1 MTRNIINIY
10 FSFLIYDKM
19 DMVIKLKVS
28 IKDNIELYRKIDEIT
43 SINTVSKKNYR
54 DSKILNTNVR
64 IFNENSSKILIY
76 LHGGG
81 WVSGSI
87 NTHTNICYKLAKELN
102 VCVISLDYPLAP
114 ESKFPIALNEIDLV
128 CQEIMNKYNNV
139 SIMGDSAG
147 ANLAFAVAIKNR
159 KLKFKE
165 VILVYPATQT
175 DYTSKTKYKSVLK
188 NSGKTFLTKESLRD
202 YLSLYLKNTKDY
214 KNPYV
219 NLLKNNWLFG
229 FPKTTI
235 ITGTLD
241 PLHDEGVALKEK
253 LERFLV
259 PVRHLDLEGAPH
271 AFLTNNI
278 NHKYRDYTINFLKG
292 SDSFE

>member
-1 MTRNIINIY
+1 
-10 FSFLIYDKM
+10 
-19 DMVIKLKVS
+19 MVIKLKVS
-28 IKDNIELYRKIDEIT
+28 IKDNIELYRKIDELT
-43 SINTVSKKNYR
+43 SINTVSKKNYK
-54 DSKILNTNVR
+54 DTKILNMNVR
-64 IFNENSSKILIY
+64 IFNENSNNTLIY

-81 WVSGSI
+81 WVSGSL
-87 NTHTNICYKLAKELN
+87 NTHSNICYKLSKELN
-102 VCVISLDYPLAP
+102 TCVISLDYPLAP
-114 ESKFPIALNEIDLV
+114 ENKFPSALNEIDLI
-128 CQEIMNKYNNV
+128 CQEIFKKYNNI

-147 ANLAFAVAIKNR
+147 ANLAFAVAKKIR
-159 KLKFKE
+159 KYKFKE

-175 DYTSKTKYKSVLK
+175 DYTSNTKYKSVLK

-202 YLSLYLKNTKDY
+202 YLSLYLRNDKDY

-241 PLHDEGVALKEK
+241 PLHDEGIALKEK

-259 PVRHLDLEGAPH
+259 PVRHLDIDGAPH

-278 NHKYRDYTINFLKG
+278 NHKYRDMAIEFLKG
-292 SDSFE
+292 SDTFE

>member
-1 MTRNIINIY
+1 
-10 FSFLIYDKM
+10 
-19 DMVIKLKVS
+19 MVIKLKIS

-43 SINTVSKKNYR
+43 SMNTVSKKNYK
-54 DSKILNTNVR
+54 DDKILNMNVR
-64 IFNENSSKILIY
+64 IFNENSNKTLIY

-81 WVSGSI
+81 WVSGSLD
-87 NTHTNICYKLAKELN
+87 THANICYKLSKELN
-102 VCVISLDYPLAP
+102 ACVIALDYPLAP
-114 ESKFPIALNEIDLV
+114 ENKFPIALNEIDLV
-128 CQEIMNKYNNV
+128 CQEIMKRNDNV

-147 ANLAFAVAIKNR
+147 ANLAFAVAIKTR
-159 KLKFKE
+159 KLRFKE
-165 VILVYPATQT
+165 VILAYPATQT
-175 DYTSKTKYKSVLK
+175 DYTSNTKYKSVLK

-202 YLSLYLKNTKDY
+202 YLSMYLRNDKDY
-214 KNPYV
+214 KSPYV

-278 NHKYRDYTINFLKG
+278 DHKYRDITIEFLKG
-292 SDSFE
+292 SDTIE

>member
-1 MTRNIINIY
+1 
-10 FSFLIYDKM
+10 
-19 DMVIKLKVS
+19 MVIKLKVS
-28 IKDNIELYRKIDEIT
+28 IKDNIELYRKIDELT

-54 DSKILNTNVR
+54 DDKILNMDVR
-64 IFNENSSKILIY
+64 IFNENSNNTLIY

-81 WVSGSI
+81 WVSGSL
-87 NTHTNICYKLAKELN
+87 NTHSNICYKLSKELN
-102 VCVISLDYPLAP
+102 TCVISLDYPLAP
-114 ESKFPIALNEIDLV
+114 ENKFPSALNEIDLV
-128 CQEIMNKYNNV
+128 CQEIFKKYNNI

-147 ANLAFAVAIKNR
+147 ANLAFAVAIKTR

-175 DYTSKTKYKSVLK
+175 DYTSNTKYKSVLK

-202 YLSLYLKNTKDY
+202 YLSLYLRNEKDY

-219 NLLKNNWLFG
+219 NLLKNDWLFG

-235 ITGTLD
+235 ITGSLD
-241 PLHDEGVALKEK
+241 PLHDEGIALKEK

-259 PVRHLDLEGAPH
+259 PVRHLDIDGAPH

-278 NHKYRDYTINFLKG
+278 NHKYRDMAIEFLKG
-292 SDSFE
+292 SDTFE

>member
-1 MTRNIINIY
+1 
-10 FSFLIYDKM
+10 
-19 DMVIKLKVS
+19 MVIKLKVS
-28 IKDNIELYRKIDEIT
+28 IKDNIELYRKIDELT
-43 SINTVSKKNYR
+43 SINTVSKKNYK
-54 DSKILNTNVR
+54 DTKILNMNVR
-64 IFNENSSKILIY
+64 IFNESSNNTLIY

-81 WVSGSI
+81 WVSGSL
-87 NTHTNICYKLAKELN
+87 NTHSNICYKLSKELN
-102 VCVISLDYPLAP
+102 TCVIALDYPLAP
-114 ESKFPIALNEIDLV
+114 ENKFPSALNEIDLV
-128 CQEIMNKYNNV
+128 CEKIMENYKNV

-147 ANLAFAVAIKNR
+147 ANLAFAVAIKNK

-165 VILVYPATQT
+165 VILAYPATQT
-175 DYTSKTKYKSVLK
+175 DYTSNTKYKSVLK

-202 YLSLYLKNTKDY
+202 YLSMYLRNDKDY

-229 FPKTTI
+229 FSKTTI

-241 PLHDEGVALKEK
+241 PLHDEGIALKEK

-259 PVRHLDLEGAPH
+259 PVRHLDLQGAPH

-278 NHKYRDYTINFLKG
+278 FHQYRDLTIEFLKG
-292 SDSFE
+292 SDTFE

>member
-1 MTRNIINIY
+1 
-10 FSFLIYDKM
+10 
-19 DMVIKLKVS
+19 MVIKLKVS
-28 IKDNIELYRKIDEIT
+28 IKDNIELYRKIDELT

-54 DSKILNTNVR
+54 DDKILNMDVR
-64 IFNENSSKILIY
+64 IFNENSNNTLIY

-81 WVSGSI
+81 WVSGSL
-87 NTHTNICYKLAKELN
+87 NTHSNICYKLSKELN
-102 VCVISLDYPLAP
+102 TCVISLDYPLAP
-114 ESKFPIALNEIDLV
+114 ENKFPSALNEIDLV
-128 CQEIMNKYNNV
+128 CQEIFKKYNNI

-147 ANLAFAVAIKNR
+147 ANLAFAVVIKIR

-175 DYTSKTKYKSVLK
+175 DYTSNTKYKSVLK

-202 YLSLYLKNTKDY
+202 YLSLYLRNEKDY

-241 PLHDEGVALKEK
+241 PLHDEGIALKEK

-259 PVRHLDLEGAPH
+259 PVRHLDIDGAPH

-278 NHKYRDYTINFLKG
+278 NHKYRDMAIEFLKG
-292 SDSFE
+292 SDTFE

>member
-1 MTRNIINIY
+1 
-10 FSFLIYDKM
+10 
-19 DMVIKLKVS
+19 MVIKLKVS
-28 IKDNIELYRKIDEIT
+28 IKDNIELYRKIDELT

-54 DSKILNTNVR
+54 DDKILNMDVR
-64 IFNENSSKILIY
+64 IFNENSNNTLIY

-81 WVSGSI
+81 WVSGSL
-87 NTHTNICYKLAKELN
+87 NTHSNICYKLSKELN
-102 VCVISLDYPLAP
+102 TCVIALDYPLAP
-114 ESKFPIALNEIDLV
+114 ENKFPSALNEIDLV
-128 CQEIMNKYNNV
+128 CQEIFKKYNNI

-147 ANLAFAVAIKNR
+147 ANLAFAVVIKIR

-175 DYTSKTKYKSVLK
+175 DYTSNTKYKSVLK

-202 YLSLYLKNTKDY
+202 YLSMYLRNEKDY

-241 PLHDEGVALKEK
+241 PLHDEGIALKEK

-259 PVRHLDLEGAPH
+259 PVRHLDIDGAPH

-278 NHKYRDYTINFLKG
+278 NHKYRDMAIEFLKG
-292 SDSFE
+292 SDTFE

>member
-1 MTRNIINIY
+1 
-10 FSFLIYDKM
+10 
-19 DMVIKLKVS
+19 MVIKLKVS
-28 IKDNIELYRKIDEIT
+28 IKDNIEIYRKIDELT

-54 DSKILNTNVR
+54 DDIILNMNVR
-64 IFNENSSKILIY
+64 IFNESSNKTLIY

-81 WVSGSI
+81 WVSGSL
-87 NTHTNICYKLAKELN
+87 NTHSNICYKLSKELN
-102 VCVISLDYPLAP
+102 TCVISLNYPLAP
-114 ESKFPIALNEIDLV
+114 ENKFPSALNEIDLV
-128 CQEIMNKYNNV
+128 CQEIFKKYNNI

-147 ANLAFAVAIKNR
+147 ANLAFVVAKKIR
-159 KLKFKE
+159 KYKFKE

-175 DYTSKTKYKSVLK
+175 DYTSKTKYKSVIK

-202 YLSLYLKNTKDY
+202 YLSLYLKNDKDY

-241 PLHDEGVALKEK
+241 PLHDEGIALKEK

-259 PVRHLDLEGAPH
+259 PVRHLDLQGAPH

-278 NHKYRDYTINFLKG
+278 FHQYRDLTIEFLKG
-292 SDSFE
+292 SDTFE

>member
-1 MTRNIINIY
+1 
-10 FSFLIYDKM
+10 
-19 DMVIKLKVS
+19 MVIKLKVS
-28 IKDNIELYRKIDEIT
+28 IKDNIELYRKIDELT

-54 DSKILNTNVR
+54 DDKILNMDVR
-64 IFNENSSKILIY
+64 IFNENSNNTLIY

-81 WVSGSI
+81 WVSGSL
-87 NTHTNICYKLAKELN
+87 NTHSNICYKLAKELN
-102 VCVISLDYPLAP
+102 TCVISLDYPLAP
-114 ESKFPIALNEIDLV
+114 ENKFPCALNEIDLV
-128 CQEIMNKYNNV
+128 CQEIFKKYNNI

-147 ANLAFAVAIKNR
+147 ANLAFAVAIKTR

-165 VILVYPATQT
+165 IILAYPSAQT
-175 DYTSKTKYKSVLK
+175 DYTSNTKYKSVLK

-202 YLSLYLKNTKDY
+202 YLSLYLRNDKDY

-259 PVRHLDLEGAPH
+259 PVKHLDLEKAPH
-271 AFLTNNI
+271 AFLTNNLD
-278 NHKYRDYTINFLKG
+278 HKYRDITINFLKG
-292 SDSFE
+292 SDTIE

>member
-1 MTRNIINIY
+1 
-10 FSFLIYDKM
+10 
-19 DMVIKLKVS
+19 MVIKLKVS
-28 IKDNIELYRKIDEIT
+28 IKDNIELYRKIDELT
-43 SINTVSKKNYR
+43 SINTVSKKNYK
-54 DSKILNTNVR
+54 DTKILNMNVR
-64 IFNENSSKILIY
+64 IFNENSNNTLIY

-81 WVSGSI
+81 WVSGSL
-87 NTHTNICYKLAKELN
+87 NTHSNICYKLSKELN
-102 VCVISLDYPLAP
+102 TCVISLDYPLAP
-114 ESKFPIALNEIDLV
+114 ENKFPSALNEIDLV
-128 CQEIMNKYNNV
+128 CQEIFKKYNNI

-147 ANLAFAVAIKNR
+147 ANLAFAVAIKTR

-175 DYTSKTKYKSVLK
+175 DYTSNTKYKSVLK

-202 YLSLYLKNTKDY
+202 YLSLYLRNDKDY

-241 PLHDEGVALKEK
+241 PLHDEGIALKEK

-259 PVRHLDLEGAPH
+259 PVRHLDIDGAPH

-278 NHKYRDYTINFLKG
+278 NHKYRDMAIEFLKG
-292 SDSFE
+292 SDTFE

>member
-1 MTRNIINIY
+1 
-10 FSFLIYDKM
+10 
-19 DMVIKLKVS
+19 MVIKLKVS
-28 IKDNIELYRKIDEIT
+28 IKDNIELYRKIDELT

-54 DSKILNTNVR
+54 DDKILNMDVR
-64 IFNENSSKILIY
+64 IFNENSNKTLIY

-81 WVSGSI
+81 WVSGSL
-87 NTHTNICYKLAKELN
+87 NTHSNICYKLSKELN
-102 VCVISLDYPLAP
+102 TCVIALDYPLAP
-114 ESKFPIALNEIDLV
+114 ENKFPSALNEIDLV
-128 CQEIMNKYNNV
+128 CEKIMENYKNV

-147 ANLAFAVAIKNR
+147 ANLAFAVAKKNK

-165 VILVYPATQT
+165 VILAYPATQT
-175 DYTSKTKYKSVLK
+175 DFTSKTKYKSVIK

-202 YLSLYLKNTKDY
+202 YLSMYLRNEKDY

-259 PVRHLDLEGAPH
+259 PVRHLDLQGAPH

-278 NHKYRDYTINFLKG
+278 NHKYRDMAIEFLKG
-292 SDSFE
+292 SDTFE

>member
-1 MTRNIINIY
+1 
-10 FSFLIYDKM
+10 
-19 DMVIKLKVS
+19 MVIKLKVS

-43 SINTVSKKNYR
+43 SINTVSKKNYK
-54 DSKILNTNVR
+54 DAKILNMNVR
-64 IFNENSSKILIY
+64 IFNESSNNTLIY

-81 WVSGSI
+81 WVSGSL
-87 NTHTNICYKLAKELN
+87 NTHSNICYKLAKELN
-102 VCVISLDYPLAP
+102 TCVIALDYPLAP
-114 ESKFPIALNEIDLV
+114 ENKFPIALNEIDLV
-128 CQEIMNKYNNV
+128 CQEIFKKYNNI

-147 ANLAFAVAIKNR
+147 ANLAFAVAKKIR

-175 DYTSKTKYKSVLK
+175 DYTSKTRYKSVLK

-202 YLSLYLKNTKDY
+202 YLSMYLRNDKDY

-259 PVRHLDLEGAPH
+259 PVRHLDIDGAPH

-278 NHKYRDYTINFLKG
+278 FHQYRDLTIEFLKG
-292 SDSFE
+292 SDTFE

>member
-1 MTRNIINIY
+1 
-10 FSFLIYDKM
+10 
-19 DMVIKLKVS
+19 MVIKLKVS
-28 IKDNIELYRKIDEIT
+28 IKDNIELYRKIDELT

-54 DSKILNTNVR
+54 DDKILNMDVR
-64 IFNENSSKILIY
+64 IFNENSNNTLIY

-81 WVSGSI
+81 WVSGSL
-87 NTHTNICYKLAKELN
+87 NTHSNICYKLSKELN
-102 VCVISLDYPLAP
+102 TCVIALDYPLAP
-114 ESKFPIALNEIDLV
+114 ENKFPSALNEIDLV
-128 CQEIMNKYNNV
+128 CEKIMENYKNV

-147 ANLAFAVAIKNR
+147 ANLAFAVAIKNK

-165 VILVYPATQT
+165 VILGYPAAQT
-175 DYTSKTKYKSVLK
+175 DYTSNTKYKSVLK

-202 YLSLYLKNTKDY
+202 YLSMYLRNDKDY

-241 PLHDEGVALKEK
+241 PLHDEGIALKEK

-259 PVRHLDLEGAPH
+259 PVRHLDLQGAPH

-278 NHKYRDYTINFLKG
+278 FHQYRDLTIEFLKG
-292 SDSFE
+292 SDTFE

>member
-1 MTRNIINIY
+1 
-10 FSFLIYDKM
+10 
-19 DMVIKLKVS
+19 MVIKLKVS
-28 IKDNIELYRKIDEIT
+28 IKDNIELYRKIDELT
-43 SINTVSKKNYR
+43 SINTVSKKNYK
-54 DSKILNTNVR
+54 DTKILNMNVR
-64 IFNENSSKILIY
+64 IFNESNNNTLIY

-81 WVSGSI
+81 WVSGSL
-87 NTHTNICYKLAKELN
+87 NTHSNICYKLSKELN
-102 VCVISLDYPLAP
+102 TCVIALDYPLAP
-114 ESKFPIALNEIDLV
+114 ENKFPSALNEIDLV
-128 CQEIMNKYNNV
+128 CEKIMENYKNV

-147 ANLAFAVAIKNR
+147 ANLAFAVAIKNK

-165 VILVYPATQT
+165 VILAYPATQT
-175 DYTSKTKYKSVLK
+175 DYTSNTKYKSVLK

-202 YLSLYLKNTKDY
+202 YLSMYLRNDKDY

-229 FPKTTI
+229 FSKTTI

-241 PLHDEGVALKEK
+241 PLHDEGIALKEK

-259 PVRHLDLEGAPH
+259 PVRHLDLQGAPH

-278 NHKYRDYTINFLKG
+278 FHQYRDLTIEFLKG
-292 SDSFE
+292 SDTFE

>member
-1 MTRNIINIY
+1 MKI
-10 FSFLIYDKM
+10 
-19 DMVIKLKVS
+19 S

-43 SINTVSKKNYR
+43 SMNTVSKKNYR
-54 DSKILNTNVR
+54 DDKILNMNVR
-64 IFNENSSKILIY
+64 IFNESSNKTLIY

-81 WVSGSI
+81 WVSGSLD
-87 NTHTNICYKLAKELN
+87 THSNICYKLSKELN
-102 VCVISLDYPLAP
+102 TCVIALDYPLAP
-114 ESKFPIALNEIDLV
+114 ENKFPIALNEIDLV
-128 CQEIMNKYNNV
+128 CQEIMKRNDNV

-147 ANLAFAVAIKNR
+147 ANLSFAVAIKTR
-159 KLKFKE
+159 KLRFKE
-165 VILVYPATQT
+165 VILAYPATQT
-175 DYTSKTKYKSVLK
+175 DYTSNTKYKSVLK

-202 YLSLYLKNTKDY
+202 YLSMYLRNDKDY

-278 NHKYRDYTINFLKG
+278 DHKYRDITIEFLKG
-292 SDSFE
+292 SDTIE

>member
-1 MTRNIINIY
+1 M
-10 FSFLIYDKM
+10 
-19 DMVIKLKVS
+19 
-28 IKDNIELYRKIDEIT
+28 YRKIDEIT
-43 SINTVSKKNYR
+43 SMNTVSKKNYR
-54 DSKILNTNVR
+54 DDKILNMNVR
-64 IFNENSSKILIY
+64 IFNESSNKTLIY

-81 WVSGSI
+81 WVSGSLD
-87 NTHTNICYKLAKELN
+87 THANICYKLSKELN
-102 VCVISLDYPLAP
+102 ACVIALDYPLAP
-114 ESKFPIALNEIDLV
+114 ENKFPIALNEIDLV
-128 CQEIMNKYNNV
+128 CQEIMKRNDNV

-147 ANLAFAVAIKNR
+147 ANLAFAVAIKTR
-159 KLKFKE
+159 KLRFKE
-165 VILVYPATQT
+165 VILAYPAAQT
-175 DYTSKTKYKSVLK
+175 DYTSKTRYKSVLK

-202 YLSLYLKNTKDY
+202 YLSMYLRNDKDY
-214 KNPYV
+214 KSPYV

-278 NHKYRDYTINFLKG
+278 DHKYRDITIEFLKG
-292 SDSFE
+292 SDTIE

>member
-1 MTRNIINIY
+1 
-10 FSFLIYDKM
+10 
-19 DMVIKLKVS
+19 MVIKLKIS
-28 IKDNIELYRKIDEIT
+28 IKDNIELYRKIDELT

-54 DSKILNTNVR
+54 DDKILNMDVR
-64 IFNENSSKILIY
+64 IFNENSNNTLIY

-81 WVSGSI
+81 WVSGSL
-87 NTHTNICYKLAKELN
+87 NTHSNICYKLSKELN
-102 VCVISLDYPLAP
+102 TRVISLDYPLAP
-114 ESKFPIALNEIDLV
+114 ENKFPSALNEIDLV
-128 CQEIMNKYNNV
+128 CQEIFKKYNNI

-147 ANLAFAVAIKNR
+147 ANLAFAVALKTR
-159 KLKFKE
+159 KYKFKE

-175 DYTSKTKYKSVLK
+175 DYTSNTKYKSVLK

-202 YLSLYLKNTKDY
+202 YLSLYLRNEKDY

-241 PLHDEGVALKEK
+241 PLHDEGIALKEK

-259 PVRHLDLEGAPH
+259 PVRHLDIDGAPH

-278 NHKYRDYTINFLKG
+278 NHKYRDMAIEFLKG
-292 SDSFE
+292 SDTFE

>member
-1 MTRNIINIY
+1 
-10 FSFLIYDKM
+10 
-19 DMVIKLKVS
+19 MVIKLKVS
-28 IKDNIELYRKIDEIT
+28 IKDNIELYRKIDELT

-54 DSKILNTNVR
+54 DDKILNMDVR
-64 IFNENSSKILIY
+64 IFNENSNKTLIY

-81 WVSGSI
+81 WVSGSL
-87 NTHTNICYKLAKELN
+87 NTHSNICYKLSKELN
-102 VCVISLDYPLAP
+102 TCVIALDYPLAP
-114 ESKFPIALNEIDLV
+114 ENKFPSALNEIDLV
-128 CQEIMNKYNNV
+128 CQEIFKKYNNI

-147 ANLAFAVAIKNR
+147 ANLAFAVAKKTR
-159 KLKFKE
+159 KYKFKE
-165 VILVYPATQT
+165 VILAYPATQT
-175 DYTSKTKYKSVLK
+175 DYTSKTKYKSVIK

-202 YLSLYLKNTKDY
+202 YLSMYLRNDKDY
-214 KNPYV
+214 KNSYV

-278 NHKYRDYTINFLKG
+278 FHQYRDKTIEFLKG
-292 SDSFE
+292 SDTFE

>member
-1 MTRNIINIY
+1 
-10 FSFLIYDKM
+10 
-19 DMVIKLKVS
+19 MVIKLKVS
-28 IKDNIELYRKIDEIT
+28 IKDNIELYRKIDELT
-43 SINTVSKKNYR
+43 SINTVSKKNYK
-54 DSKILNTNVR
+54 DTLILNTSVR
-64 IFNENSSKILIY
+64 IFNESSNKTLIY

-81 WVSGSI
+81 WVSGSL
-87 NTHTNICYKLAKELN
+87 NTHSNICYKLSKELN
-102 VCVISLDYPLAP
+102 TCVIALDYPLAP
-114 ESKFPIALNEIDLV
+114 ENKFPIALNEIDLV
-128 CQEIMNKYNNV
+128 CEKIMENYKNV

-147 ANLAFAVAIKNR
+147 ANLAFAVAKKTR
-159 KLKFKE
+159 KYKFKE
-165 VILVYPATQT
+165 VILAYPATQT
-175 DYTSKTKYKSVLK
+175 DYTSKTKYKSVIK

-202 YLSLYLKNTKDY
+202 YLSLYLRNDKDY

-229 FPKTTI
+229 FPKITI

-241 PLHDEGVALKEK
+241 PLHDEGIALKEK

-278 NHKYRDYTINFLKG
+278 FHQYRDLTIEFLKG
-292 SDSFE
+292 SDTFE

>member
-1 MTRNIINIY
+1 
-10 FSFLIYDKM
+10 
-19 DMVIKLKVS
+19 MVIKLKVS
-28 IKDNIELYRKIDEIT
+28 IKDNIELYRKIDELT

-54 DSKILNTNVR
+54 DDKILNMDVR
-64 IFNENSSKILIY
+64 IFNENSNKTLIY

-81 WVSGSI
+81 WVSGSL
-87 NTHTNICYKLAKELN
+87 NTHSNICYKLSKELN
-102 VCVISLDYPLAP
+102 TCVIALDYPLAP
-114 ESKFPIALNEIDLV
+114 ENKFPSALNEIDLV
-128 CQEIMNKYNNV
+128 CQEIFKKYNNI

-147 ANLAFAVAIKNR
+147 ANLAFAVAKKIR
-159 KLKFKE
+159 KYKFKE
-165 VILVYPATQT
+165 VILAYPATQT
-175 DYTSKTKYKSVLK
+175 DYTSNTKYKSVIK

-202 YLSLYLKNTKDY
+202 YLSMYLRNDKDY

-259 PVRHLDLEGAPH
+259 PVRHLDLQGAPH

-278 NHKYRDYTINFLKG
+278 FHQYRDLTIEFLKG
-292 SDSFE
+292 SDIFE

>member
-1 MTRNIINIY
+1 
-10 FSFLIYDKM
+10 
-19 DMVIKLKVS
+19 MVIKLKIS

-43 SINTVSKKNYR
+43 NMNTVSKKNYK
-54 DSKILNTNVR
+54 DDKILNMNVR
-64 IFNENSSKILIY
+64 IFNENSNKTLIY

-81 WVSGSI
+81 WVSGSLD
-87 NTHTNICYKLAKELN
+87 THSNICYKLSKELN
-102 VCVISLDYPLAP
+102 TCVIALDYPLAP
-114 ESKFPIALNEIDLV
+114 ENKFPIALNEIDLV
-128 CQEIMNKYNNV
+128 CQEIMKRNDNV

-147 ANLAFAVAIKNR
+147 ANLAFAVAIKTR
-159 KLKFKE
+159 KLRFKE
-165 VILVYPATQT
+165 VILAYPATQT
-175 DYTSKTKYKSVLK
+175 DYTSNTKYKSVLK

-202 YLSLYLKNTKDY
+202 YLSMYLRNDKDY
-214 KNPYV
+214 KSPYV

-278 NHKYRDYTINFLKG
+278 DHKYRDITIEFLKG
-292 SDSFE
+292 SDTIE

>member
-1 MTRNIINIY
+1 
-10 FSFLIYDKM
+10 
-19 DMVIKLKVS
+19 MVIKLKVS
-28 IKDNIELYRKIDEIT
+28 IKDNIELYRKIDELT

-54 DSKILNTNVR
+54 DDKILNMDVR
-64 IFNENSSKILIY
+64 IFNENSNNTLVY

-81 WVSGSI
+81 WVSGSL
-87 NTHTNICYKLAKELN
+87 NTHSNICYKLSKELN
-102 VCVISLDYPLAP
+102 TCVISLDYPLAP
-114 ESKFPIALNEIDLV
+114 ENKFPSALNEIDLV
-128 CQEIMNKYNNV
+128 CQEIFKKYNNI

-147 ANLAFAVAIKNR
+147 ANLAFAVAIKNK

-175 DYTSKTKYKSVLK
+175 DYTSNTKYKSVLK

-202 YLSLYLKNTKDY
+202 YLSLYLRNEKDY

-241 PLHDEGVALKEK
+241 PLHDEGIALKEK

-259 PVRHLDLEGAPH
+259 PVRHLDIDGAPH

-278 NHKYRDYTINFLKG
+278 NHKYRDMAIEFLKG
-292 SDSFE
+292 SDTFE

>member
-1 MTRNIINIY
+1 
-10 FSFLIYDKM
+10 
-19 DMVIKLKVS
+19 MVIKLKTS
-28 IKDNIELYRKIDEIT
+28 IKDNIDLYRKIDEIT
-43 SINTVSKKNYR
+43 SINTISKKNYR
-54 DSKILNTNVR
+54 DAVILNTNVR
-64 IFNENSSKILIY
+64 IFNENSDKTLIY

-81 WVSGSI
+81 WVSGSL
-87 NTHTNICYKLAKELN
+87 NTHSNICFKLAKELN

-114 ESKFPIALNEIDLV
+114 EHKFPEGLNKIEKV
-128 CQEIMNKYNNV
+128 CQEIFKTKKNV
-139 SIMGDSAG
+139 AIMGDSAG
-147 ANLAFAVAIKNR
+147 ANLAFAVVAKNR

-214 KNPYV
+214 KNPSV

-229 FPKTTI
+229 LPKTTI
-235 ITGTLD
+235 VTGTLD
-241 PLHDEGVALKEK
+241 PLHDEGIALKEK

-259 PVRHLDLEGAPH
+259 PVRHLDIEGATH
-271 AFLTNNI
+271 GFLTNNI
-278 NHKYRDYTINFLKG
+278 DHKFRNMTIEFLKG
-292 SDSFE
+292 SDTFE

>member
-1 MTRNIINIY
+1 
-10 FSFLIYDKM
+10 
-19 DMVIKLKVS
+19 MVIKLKVS
-28 IKDNIELYRKIDEIT
+28 IKDNIELYRKIDELT

-54 DSKILNTNVR
+54 DDKILNMDVR
-64 IFNENSSKILIY
+64 IFNENSNKTLIY

-81 WVSGSI
+81 WVSGSL
-87 NTHTNICYKLAKELN
+87 NTHSNICYKLSKELN
-102 VCVISLDYPLAP
+102 TCVIALYYLLAP
-114 ESKFPIALNEIDLV
+114 ENKFPSALNEIDLI
-128 CQEIMNKYNNV
+128 CQEIFKKYNNI

-147 ANLAFAVAIKNR
+147 ANLAFAVAIKNK

-165 VILVYPATQT
+165 VILAYPATQT
-175 DYTSKTKYKSVLK
+175 DYTSNTKYKSVLK

-202 YLSLYLKNTKDY
+202 YLSMYLRNDKDY

-259 PVRHLDLEGAPH
+259 PVRHLDIEGAPH

-278 NHKYRDYTINFLKG
+278 FHQYRNLTIEFLKG
-292 SDSFE
+292 SDTFE

>member
-1 MTRNIINIY
+1 MKI
-10 FSFLIYDKM
+10 
-19 DMVIKLKVS
+19 S

-43 SINTVSKKNYR
+43 SMNTVSKKNYR
-54 DSKILNTNVR
+54 DDKILNMNVR
-64 IFNENSSKILIY
+64 IFNESSNKTLIY

-81 WVSGSI
+81 WVSGSLD
-87 NTHTNICYKLAKELN
+87 THSNICYKLSKELN
-102 VCVISLDYPLAP
+102 ACVIALDYPLAP
-114 ESKFPIALNEIDLV
+114 ENKFPIALNEIDLV
-128 CQEIMNKYNNV
+128 CQEIMKRNDNV

-147 ANLAFAVAIKNR
+147 ANLAFAVAIKTR
-159 KLKFKE
+159 KLRFKE
-165 VILVYPATQT
+165 VILAYPATQT
-175 DYTSKTKYKSVLK
+175 DYTSNTKYKSVLK

-202 YLSLYLKNTKDY
+202 YLSMYLRNDKDY

-259 PVRHLDLEGAPH
+259 SVRHLDIDGAPH

-278 NHKYRDYTINFLKG
+278 DHKYRDITIEFLKG
-292 SDSFE
+292 SDTIEQMV

>member
-1 MTRNIINIY
+1 
-10 FSFLIYDKM
+10 
-19 DMVIKLKVS
+19 MVIKLKVS
-28 IKDNIELYRKIDEIT
+28 IKDNIELYRKIDELT

-54 DSKILNTNVR
+54 DDKILNMDVR
-64 IFNENSSKILIY
+64 IFNENSNNTLIY

-81 WVSGSI
+81 WVSGSL
-87 NTHTNICYKLAKELN
+87 NTHSNICYKLSKELN
-102 VCVISLDYPLAP
+102 TCVISLDYPLAP
-114 ESKFPIALNEIDLV
+114 ENKFPSALNEIDLV
-128 CQEIMNKYNNV
+128 CQEIFKKYNNI
-139 SIMGDSAG
+139 SIIGDSAG
-147 ANLAFAVAIKNR
+147 ANLAFAVAIKTR

-175 DYTSKTKYKSVLK
+175 DYTSNTKYKSVLK

-202 YLSLYLKNTKDY
+202 YLSLYLRNEKDY

-235 ITGTLD
+235 ITGSLD
-241 PLHDEGVALKEK
+241 PLHDEGIALKEK

-259 PVRHLDLEGAPH
+259 PVRHLDIDGAPH

-278 NHKYRDYTINFLKG
+278 NHKYRDMAIEFLKG
-292 SDSFE
+292 SDTFE

>member
-1 MTRNIINIY
+1 
-10 FSFLIYDKM
+10 
-19 DMVIKLKVS
+19 MVIKLKVS
-28 IKDNIELYRKIDEIT
+28 IKDNIELYRKIDELT

-54 DSKILNTNVR
+54 DDKILNMDVR
-64 IFNENSSKILIY
+64 IFNENSNNTLIY

-81 WVSGSI
+81 WVSGSL
-87 NTHTNICYKLAKELN
+87 NTHSNICYKLSKELN
-102 VCVISLDYPLAP
+102 TCVISLDYPLAP
-114 ESKFPIALNEIDLV
+114 ENKFPSALNEIDLV
-128 CQEIMNKYNNV
+128 CQEIFKKYNNI

-147 ANLAFAVAIKNR
+147 ANLAFAVAIKNK

-175 DYTSKTKYKSVLK
+175 DYTSNTKYKSVLK

-202 YLSLYLKNTKDY
+202 YLSLYLRNEKDY

-241 PLHDEGVALKEK
+241 PLHDEGIALKEK

-278 NHKYRDYTINFLKG
+278 NHKYRDMAIEFLKG
-292 SDSFE
+292 SDTFE

>member
-1 MTRNIINIY
+1 
-10 FSFLIYDKM
+10 
-19 DMVIKLKVS
+19 MVIKLKVS
-28 IKDNIELYRKIDEIT
+28 IKDNIELYRKIDELT

-54 DSKILNTNVR
+54 DDKILNMDVR
-64 IFNENSSKILIY
+64 IFNENSNNTLIY

-81 WVSGSI
+81 WVSGSL
-87 NTHTNICYKLAKELN
+87 NTHSNICYKLSKELN
-102 VCVISLDYPLAP
+102 TCVISLDYPLAP
-114 ESKFPIALNEIDLV
+114 ENKFPIALNEIDLV
-128 CQEIMNKYNNV
+128 CEKIFKKYNNI
-139 SIMGDSAG
+139 SIIGDSAG
-147 ANLAFAVAIKNR
+147 ANLAFAVAIKTR

-175 DYTSKTKYKSVLK
+175 DYTSNTKYKSVLK

-202 YLSLYLKNTKDY
+202 YLSLYLRNEKDY

-241 PLHDEGVALKEK
+241 PLHDEGIALKEK

-259 PVRHLDLEGAPH
+259 PVRHLDIDGAPH

-278 NHKYRDYTINFLKG
+278 NHKYRDMAIEFLKG
-292 SDSFE
+292 SDTFE

>member
-1 MTRNIINIY
+1 
-10 FSFLIYDKM
+10 
-19 DMVIKLKVS
+19 MVIKLKVS
-28 IKDNIELYRKIDEIT
+28 IKDNIELYRKIDELT

-54 DSKILNTNVR
+54 DDKILNMDVR
-64 IFNENSSKILIY
+64 IFNENSNNTLIY

-81 WVSGSI
+81 WVSGSL
-87 NTHTNICYKLAKELN
+87 NTHSNICYKLSKELN
-102 VCVISLDYPLAP
+102 TCVISLDYPLAP
-114 ESKFPIALNEIDLV
+114 ENKFPIALNEIDLV
-128 CQEIMNKYNNV
+128 CEKIMENYKNV

-147 ANLAFAVAIKNR
+147 ANLAFAVAIKNK

-165 VILVYPATQT
+165 VILAYPATQT
-175 DYTSKTKYKSVLK
+175 DYTSNTKYKSVLK

-202 YLSLYLKNTKDY
+202 YLSMYLRNDKDY

-241 PLHDEGVALKEK
+241 PLHDEGIALKEK

-259 PVRHLDLEGAPH
+259 PVRHLDIDGAPH

-278 NHKYRDYTINFLKG
+278 NHKYRDMAIEFLKG
-292 SDSFE
+292 SDTFE

>member
-1 MTRNIINIY
+1 
-10 FSFLIYDKM
+10 
-19 DMVIKLKVS
+19 MVIKLKVS
-28 IKDNIELYRKIDEIT
+28 IKDNIELYRKIDELT
-43 SINTVSKKNYR
+43 SINTVSKKNYK
-54 DSKILNTNVR
+54 DTKILNMNVR
-64 IFNENSSKILIY
+64 IFNESSNNTLIY

-81 WVSGSI
+81 WVSGSL
-87 NTHTNICYKLAKELN
+87 NTHSNICYKLSKELN
-102 VCVISLDYPLAP
+102 TCVIALDYPLAP
-114 ESKFPIALNEIDLV
+114 ENKFPIALNEIDLV
-128 CQEIMNKYNNV
+128 CEKIMENYKNV

-147 ANLAFAVAIKNR
+147 ANLAFAVAIKNK

-165 VILVYPATQT
+165 VILAYPATQT
-175 DYTSKTKYKSVLK
+175 DYTSNTKYKSVLK

-202 YLSLYLKNTKDY
+202 YLSLYLRNDKDY
-214 KNPYV
+214 KSSYV

-241 PLHDEGVALKEK
+241 PLHDEGIALKEK

-259 PVRHLDLEGAPH
+259 PVRHLDLQGAPH

-278 NHKYRDYTINFLKG
+278 FHQYRDLTIEYLKG
-292 SDSFE
+292 SDTFE

>member
-1 MTRNIINIY
+1 
-10 FSFLIYDKM
+10 
-19 DMVIKLKVS
+19 MVIKLKVS
-28 IKDNIELYRKIDEIT
+28 IKDNIELYRKIDELT

-54 DSKILNTNVR
+54 DDKILNMDVR
-64 IFNENSSKILIY
+64 IFNENSNNTLIY

-81 WVSGSI
+81 WVSGSL
-87 NTHTNICYKLAKELN
+87 NTHSNICYKLSKELN
-102 VCVISLDYPLAP
+102 TCVISLDYPLAP
-114 ESKFPIALNEIDLV
+114 ENKFPSALNEIDLV
-128 CQEIMNKYNNV
+128 CQEIFKKYNNI

-147 ANLAFAVAIKNR
+147 ANLAFAVAIKNK

-175 DYTSKTKYKSVLK
+175 DYTSNTKYKSVLK

-202 YLSLYLKNTKDY
+202 YLSLYLRNDKDY

-241 PLHDEGVALKEK
+241 PLHDEGIALKEK

-259 PVRHLDLEGAPH
+259 PVRHLDIDGAPH

-278 NHKYRDYTINFLKG
+278 NHKYRDMAIEFLKG
-292 SDSFE
+292 SDTFE

>member
-1 MTRNIINIY
+1 
-10 FSFLIYDKM
+10 
-19 DMVIKLKVS
+19 MVIKLKVS
-28 IKDNIELYRKIDEIT
+28 IKDNIELYRKIDELT
-43 SINTVSKKNYR
+43 SINTVSKKNYK
-54 DSKILNTNVR
+54 DTKILNMNVR
-64 IFNENSSKILIY
+64 IFNESSNNTLIY

-81 WVSGSI
+81 WVSGSL
-87 NTHTNICYKLAKELN
+87 NTHSNICYKLSKELN
-102 VCVISLDYPLAP
+102 TCVIALDYPLAP
-114 ESKFPIALNEIDLV
+114 ENKFPSALNEIDLV
-128 CQEIMNKYNNV
+128 CQEILKKYNNI

-147 ANLAFAVAIKNR
+147 ANLAFAVAKKIR
-159 KLKFKE
+159 KYKFKE

-175 DYTSKTKYKSVLK
+175 DYTSKTKYKSVIK

-202 YLSLYLKNTKDY
+202 YLSLYLRNDKDY

-259 PVRHLDLEGAPH
+259 PVRHLDLQGAPH

-278 NHKYRDYTINFLKG
+278 FHQYRDLTIEFLKG
-292 SDSFE
+292 SDTFE

>member
-1 MTRNIINIY
+1 MKI
-10 FSFLIYDKM
+10 
-19 DMVIKLKVS
+19 S

-43 SINTVSKKNYR
+43 SMNTVSKKNYR
-54 DSKILNTNVR
+54 DDKILNMNVR
-64 IFNENSSKILIY
+64 IFNESSNKTLIY

-81 WVSGSI
+81 WVSGSLD
-87 NTHTNICYKLAKELN
+87 THSNICYKLSKELN
-102 VCVISLDYPLAP
+102 ACVIALDYPLAP
-114 ESKFPIALNEIDLV
+114 ENKFPIALNEIDLV
-128 CQEIMNKYNNV
+128 CQEIMKRNDNV

-147 ANLAFAVAIKNR
+147 ANLAFAVAIKTR
-159 KLKFKE
+159 KLRFKE
-165 VILVYPATQT
+165 VILAYPATQT
-175 DYTSKTKYKSVLK
+175 DYTSNTKYKSVLK

-202 YLSLYLKNTKDY
+202 YLSMYLRNDKDY

-278 NHKYRDYTINFLKG
+278 DHKYRDITIEFLKG
-292 SDSFE
+292 SDTIEQMV

>member
-1 MTRNIINIY
+1 
-10 FSFLIYDKM
+10 
-19 DMVIKLKVS
+19 MVIKLKVS
-28 IKDNIELYRKIDEIT
+28 IKDNIELYRKIDELT

-54 DSKILNTNVR
+54 DDKILNMDVR
-64 IFNENSSKILIY
+64 IFNENSNNTLIY

-81 WVSGSI
+81 WVSGSL
-87 NTHTNICYKLAKELN
+87 NTHSNICYKLSKELN
-102 VCVISLDYPLAP
+102 TCVISLDYPLAP
-114 ESKFPIALNEIDLV
+114 ENKFPSALNEIDLV
-128 CQEIMNKYNNV
+128 CQEIFKKYNNI

-147 ANLAFAVAIKNR
+147 ANLAFAVAIKTR
-159 KLKFKE
+159 KYKFKE

-175 DYTSKTKYKSVLK
+175 DYTSNTKYKSVLK

-202 YLSLYLKNTKDY
+202 YLSMYLRNDKDY
-214 KNPYV
+214 RNPYV

-241 PLHDEGVALKEK
+241 PLHDEGIALKEK

-259 PVRHLDLEGAPH
+259 PVRHLDIDGAPH

-278 NHKYRDYTINFLKG
+278 NHKYRDMAIEFLKG
-292 SDSFE
+292 SDTFE

>member
-1 MTRNIINIY
+1 
-10 FSFLIYDKM
+10 
-19 DMVIKLKVS
+19 MVIKLKVS
-28 IKDNIELYRKIDEIT
+28 IKDNIELYRKIDELT

-54 DSKILNTNVR
+54 DDKILNMDVR
-64 IFNENSSKILIY
+64 IFNENSNNTLIY

-81 WVSGSI
+81 WVSGSL
-87 NTHTNICYKLAKELN
+87 NTHSNICYKLSKELN
-102 VCVISLDYPLAP
+102 TCVISLDYPLAP
-114 ESKFPIALNEIDLV
+114 ENKFPSALNEIDLV
-128 CQEIMNKYNNV
+128 CQEIFKKYNNI
-139 SIMGDSAG
+139 SIIGDSAG
-147 ANLAFAVAIKNR
+147 ANLAFAVAIKTR

-165 VILVYPATQT
+165 VILVYPTTQT
-175 DYTSKTKYKSVLK
+175 DYTSNTKYKSVLK

-202 YLSLYLKNTKDY
+202 YLSLYLRNEKDY

-241 PLHDEGVALKEK
+241 PLHDEGIALKEK

-278 NHKYRDYTINFLKG
+278 NHKYRDMAIEFLKG
-292 SDSFE
+292 SDTFE

>member
-1 MTRNIINIY
+1 
-10 FSFLIYDKM
+10 
-19 DMVIKLKVS
+19 MVIKLKVS
-28 IKDNIELYRKIDEIT
+28 IKDNIELYRKIDELT

-54 DSKILNTNVR
+54 DDKILNMDVR
-64 IFNENSSKILIY
+64 IFNENSNNTLIY

-81 WVSGSI
+81 WVSGSL
-87 NTHTNICYKLAKELN
+87 NTHSNICYKLSKELN
-102 VCVISLDYPLAP
+102 TCVISLDYPLAP
-114 ESKFPIALNEIDLV
+114 ENKFPSALNEIDLV
-128 CQEIMNKYNNV
+128 CQEIFKKYNNI

-147 ANLAFAVAIKNR
+147 ANLAFAVAIKNK

-165 VILVYPATQT
+165 VILAYPATQT
-175 DYTSKTKYKSVLK
+175 DYTSNTKYKSVLK

-202 YLSLYLKNTKDY
+202 YLSLYLRNEKDY

-241 PLHDEGVALKEK
+241 PLHDEGIALKEK

-259 PVRHLDLEGAPH
+259 PVRHLDIDGAPH

-278 NHKYRDYTINFLKG
+278 NHKYRDMAIEFLKG
-292 SDSFE
+292 SDTFE

>member
-19 DMVIKLKVS
+19 GMVIKLKVS

-54 DSKILNTNVR
+54 DSKILDTNVR

-87 NTHTNICYKLAKELN
+87 NTHTNICYKLAIEVN

-114 ESKFPIALNEIDLV
+114 ENKFPIALNEIGLV
-128 CQEIMNKYNNV
+128 CQEIMNNNNNV

-202 YLSLYLKNTKDY
+202 YLSLYLKNAKDY

-241 PLHDEGVALKEK
+241 PLHDEGIALKEK

-259 PVRHLDLEGAPH
+259 PVRHLDIDGAPH
-271 AFLTNNI
+271 AFLTNSI
-278 NHKYRDYTINFLKG
+278 NHKFRDCTIDFLKG
-292 SDSFE
+292 SDFFE